1 MLGNVGGP
9 LPVLF
14 HRPELSEAGSEAPA
28 LNLFEE
34 EGVEA
39 LHLLAPVLRV

>member
-1 MLGNVGGP
+1 MLGNVRVS

-14 HRPELSEAGSEAPA
+14 HRPGLSEAGLEASA